1 MDLVAGGVVH
11 GRLPVRPSRFPLLLG
26 SLPYTTV
33 AVSAAFSGCPCPPIV
48 RRNAPA
54 VVPFAKKKRKGYS
67 EDPPDEEVADDFTD
81 ELEEDEEVEE
91 EEDFGAEEEEE
102 GNGFCELGDVC
113 FSSYDGWEF
122 PGVFL
127 WDDHGLWTLH
137 FAPFLGSPYLTVHTV
152 MHFLPLKILLVRS
165 ILHI

>member
-102 GNGFCELGDVC
+102 GDFVNSVMFVFPLMMVGSFRLCFCGTTADCGPCIL
-113 FSSYDGWEF
+113 
-122 PGVFL
+122 
-127 WDDHGLWTLH
+127 LH
-137 FAPFLGSPYLTVHTV
+137 FLV
-152 MHFLPLKILLVRS
+152 PLI
-165 ILHI
+165 